1 MNLIIDLAKND
12 SNIKY
17 IDLMVQTSNTEA
29 IKFYKKFNFEIM
41 ETKENYYLK
50 LDEKDAH
57 YMKLTL

>member
-50 LDEKDAH
+50 LDGKDAH